1 MVQCPLLN
9 DPGCLLWQRSERDFS
24 VGYPDER
31 CKALIARLEVWRRM
45 IVVLHPDNDAKEKRD
60 DRHRQAR
67 CRGAQQMKRGRLS
80 ATPSLLALSENL

>member
-31 CKALIARLEVWRRM
+31 CKALIARVEVRRRM
-45 IVVLHPDNDAKEKRD
+45 IIVIDPDKMPKKSEMIDVGTHCAV
-60 DRHRQAR
+60 AR
-67 CRGAQQMKRGRLS
+67 NK
-80 ATPSLLALSENL
+80 